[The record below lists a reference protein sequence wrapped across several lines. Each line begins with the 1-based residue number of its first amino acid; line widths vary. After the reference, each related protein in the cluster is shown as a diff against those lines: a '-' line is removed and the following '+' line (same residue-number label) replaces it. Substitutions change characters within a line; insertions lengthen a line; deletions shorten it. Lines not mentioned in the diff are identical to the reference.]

1 VSALSI
7 AVPADRRKRIFALAL
22 PIIGGMVSQNVLNL
36 VDTAMV
42 GVLGDEALAAVGT
55 GGFLNFLASAF
66 ILGLG
71 AGVQAVSARRVGE
84 GRDSETAIPLN
95 GGILVALG
103 VGVPWSL
110 ALFLIVPFV
119 FPWIVD
125 DPAVVEA
132 GVPYLQARVLALT
145 AMAMNFSFRGF
156 WNATDRPGLYMRT
169 LFVMHGVNI
178 SLNWVLI
185 YGNLGAPALGAHGAG
200 VASAIATWVGVA
212 YYFLLGVKHARPN
225 GFLRGRPDAL
235 TMRSIVKLSVP
246 AGLGQTFFSGGLVA
260 LFWIVGQVGTPEL
273 AAATVL
279 INLTLVA
286 LLPGLGFGLASMSFV
301 GQALGRKDVGDARRW
316 GWDVV
321 KVAIVT
327 VTLIALPGVL
337 LPRLLLSIFI
347 YEPSTLE
354 LAVWPLRI
362 VALFIGF
369 DSAGMVLMNS
379 LQGAGDSTRVMM
391 VTTVLQWMLFLPA
404 AFVIGPI
411 LGYGLT
417 GIWIANVCYRAL
429 QTLVF
434 AAYWKGDRWA
444 HINV

>member
-1 VSALSI
+1 MSGKSF
-7 AVPADRRKRIFALAL
+7 AVPPDRRKRIFALAL

-42 GVLGDEALAAVGT
+42 GVLGDASLAAVGT

-71 AGVQAVSARRVGE
+71 AGVQAVSARRLGE
-84 GRDSETAIPLN
+84 GRDDETAVPLN
-95 GGILVALG
+95 GGILAALA

-119 FPWIVD
+119 FPWVVD

-156 WNATDRPGLYMRT
+156 WNATDRSSLYMRT
-169 LFVMHGVNI
+169 LFVMHAVNI

-212 YYFLLGVKHARPN
+212 YYFLLGMKHARPN
-225 GFLRGRPDAL
+225 GFLRGRPDGP

-246 AGLGQTFFSGGLVA
+246 AGLTQTFFSGGLVA

-279 INLTLVA
+279 INVTLVA
-286 LLPGLGFGLASMSFV
+286 LLPGLGFGLASMSLV
-301 GQALGRKDVGDARRW
+301 GQALGRRDVDDARRW

-321 KVAIVT
+321 KVAIVA
-327 VTLIALPGVL
+327 VTLIALPGL
-337 LPRLLLSIFI
+337 LVPRVLLSIFI
-347 YEPSTLE
+347 HEPSTLE

-362 VALFIGF
+362 VAIFIGL
-369 DSAGMVLMNS
+369 DSAGMVLLNS
-379 LQGAGDSTRVMM
+379 LQGAGDTTRVMI
-391 VTTVLQWMLFLPA
+391 VATVLQWMLFLPA
-404 AFVIGPI
+404 AYVVGPM
-411 LGYGLT
+411 LGWGLT
-417 GIWIANVCYRAL
+417 AIWIANVCYRAL
-429 QTLVF
+429 QTLVLAGF
-434 AAYWKGDRWA
+434 WKGDKWT
-444 HINV
+444 HIKV